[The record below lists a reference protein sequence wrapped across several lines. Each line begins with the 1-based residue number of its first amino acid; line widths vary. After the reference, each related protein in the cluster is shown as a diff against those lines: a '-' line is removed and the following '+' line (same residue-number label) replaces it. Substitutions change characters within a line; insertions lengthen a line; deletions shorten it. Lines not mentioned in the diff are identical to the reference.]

1 MALQP
6 FSCVVHLPTFEMYFP
21 FDRLLINLK
30 VFLHL
35 FLRTV
40 NVVLEGDNLL
50 FQCWNFT
57 RVLGLGE
64 EKRAEFDIL
73 ACACTLLVEKETC
86 GIEAANAYGVL
97 LVMEWTATT

>member
-30 VFLHL
+30 VYLHL

-40 NVVLEGDNLL
+40 NLVLEGDNLL
-50 FQCWNFT
+50 FQC
-57 RVLGLGE
+57 
-64 EKRAEFDIL
+64 
-73 ACACTLLVEKETC
+73 
-86 GIEAANAYGVL
+86 
-97 LVMEWTATT
+97 